1 MIRLLKALVLA
12 GCLSLLA
19 TPASAIPFGF
29 NGQGGVIGYTLQGD
43 GTGGPVS
50 YSGGWFGSGSR
61 SFDLAPG
68 VYTWGIGGI
77 FCPCSWSVTLGGRT
91 IAGGS
96 SWGGGFLSFG
106 RTTEGTSV
114 QVSEPTSVA
123 LLGIGLFGVWFATR
137 RRNRLH

>member
-1 MIRLLKALVLA
+1 MIRLIKVLSIA

-19 TPASAIPFGF
+19 TPASAIPFG
-29 NGQGGVIGYTLQGD
+29 IET
-43 GTGGPVS
+43 TGGAGGWTVANNGS
-50 YSGGWFGSGSR
+50 VIAIGTWAGSGGGS
-61 SFDLAPG
+61 FEVAPG
-68 VYTWGIGGI
+68 LVSWGIGGI
-77 FCPCSWSVTLGGRT
+77 FCPCSWSVTLGGST

-114 QVSEPTSVA
+114 QVSEPASVA